1 MRQIIRNA
9 GDEPGVIIETVREG
23 NGGFGYNARSGSFE
37 DLFEKGIIDPTKV
50 TRSALQ
56 NAASVAGL
64 MLTTEAVIADAVED
78 ED

>member
-37 DLFEKGIIDPTKV
+37 DLFEKGIIDPCKV
-50 TRSALQ
+50 TKCALE
-56 NAASVAGL
+56 NAASAAGVL
-64 MLTTEAVIADAVED
+64 LTTSHAIVSN
-78 ED
+78 